1 MTAGRNG
8 EERTS
13 AACRAKAFAHKETGM
28 KKLGLAALAVLL
40 AGCVQNTTSGVTT
53 PAPNAPD
60 AGGGTKGAGERLR
73 IALVPKGTT
82 HEFWQT
88 VKAGAEAAGAEFNC
102 EVLFNGPQK
111 ENDIAEQIDILK
123 NYGTQGVD
131 GIAVAATDKV
141 SLSGPVKDL
150 MDKKIPVVVVDSA
163 IEPDPSYSFIATDN
177 VEAAK
182 LAAKEMGRLLNG
194 KGKVAVVNFKK
205 GSGTA
210 DERERGFVE
219 GIKEFPGIEIV
230 ATEYTESDTGR
241 AVEVTEA
248 ILTAHPDLNGI
259 FASNEPNVTGSGQV
273 LERKGLTAKVTLVG
287 FDPSKANNELL
298 EKGVVKALIAQDP
311 FKMGYEGVKAL
322 AKIIRGEGLPDKRID
337 TGAQVIT
344 PENMKTDA
352 MQKILYPL
360 GKK

>member
-1 MTAGRNG
+1 M
-8 EERTS
+8 
-13 AACRAKAFAHKETGM
+13 M
-28 KKLGLAALAVLL
+28 LGLAAVLL

-60 AGGGTKGAGERLR
+60 AGGGKSAGERLR

-123 NYGTQGVD
+123 NFGTQGVD

-141 SLSGPVKDL
+141 SLSGPVKEL
-150 MDKKIPVVVVDSA
+150 LDKKIPVVVVDSA
-163 IEPDPSYSFIATDN
+163 IEPDPSHSFIATDN

-194 KGKVAVVNFKK
+194 KGKVAIVNFKK

-219 GIKEFPGIEIV
+219 GIKEFPGIQIV

-259 FASNEPNVTGSGQV
+259 FASNEPNVTGAGQV
-273 LERKGLTAKVTLVG
+273 LERRGATAKVTLVG
-287 FDPSKANNELL
+287 FDPSQANNQLL

-322 AKIIRGEGLPDKRID
+322 AKIARGEGMPEKRID
-337 TGAQVIT
+337 TGAKVIT
-344 PENMKTDA
+344 PENMKSEE